1 MDARV
6 AAMTPT
12 ERTMA
17 AARMRHKGLLMVW
30 QQSDEHGPMTELER
44 AMFLIDRLY
53 PEMPPQHRAQFE
65 QRFTALWEAG
75 TWHGFQ
81 RPAPFDQALATAD
94 PMPATKRG
102 STP

>member
-53 PEMPPQHRAQFE
+53 PEMPHQHRAQFQ

-75 TWHGFQ
+75 TWHGFR
-81 RPAPFDQALATAD
+81 RPPPFEAD
-94 PMPATKRG
+94 RDR
-102 STP
+102 